1 MIRYLQ
7 VVQGKPIRHLKAAA
21 ALTRGAVV
29 AQDVKAG
36 TVSAATGTG
45 DYLLDVDPNYDGL
58 NAVINPTDGEFENI
72 DNGADVLVIP
82 ALFGERYATTE
93 VTAAGLAVGD
103 PLVAKAGKFEKAVQ
117 GAADVTYHW
126 VYGGTYDDP
135 TGTMYI
141 IERVHPTVIAKS

>member
-1 MIRYLQ
+1 M
-7 VVQGKPIRHLKAAA
+7 
-21 ALTRGAVV
+21 T
-29 AQDVKAG
+29 
-36 TVSAATGTG
+36 AT
-45 DYLLDVDPNYDGL
+45 
-58 NAVINPTDGEFENI
+58 
-72 DNGADVLVIP
+72 
-82 ALFGERYATTE
+82 
-93 VTAAGLAVGD
+93 GLAVGD